1 MAAQRKREA
10 DHRKPRMKNSR
21 TQVLV
26 EILAPFFFKNLPPS
40 PFGGGALF
48 FFIGRVTVSPSTRAI
63 RGAFPYQL
71 LEYVV

>member
-10 DHRKPRMKNSR
+10 DYRKPRMKNSR
-21 TQVLV
+21 TRVLV
-26 EILAPFFFKNLPPS
+26 EILAPFFKSAPS

-63 RGAFPYQL
+63 RGAFTYQL